1 MTTWKCHD
9 CESQFYEPDTVL
21 YRAGRCGN
29 GSENWVNDEF
39 ISVCPSCGSEYF
51 YEIEICEGCD
61 DVFELGT
68 LDENDLCPACAE
80 QLEKELEMPAGV
92 D

>member
-1 MTTWKCHD
+1 MIKWMCEE
-9 CESQFYEPDTVL
+9 CESRFDEPEAKL
-21 YRAGRCGN
+21 YKLGYTGN
-29 GSENWVNDEF
+29 GSENWVDDEF